1 MNALTPQTA
10 EELAEALGA
19 AAAAGKV
26 IALGGRF
33 TKQNMAGP
41 IAPAEVTIST
51 ASMHRVLEYAPDDL
65 TISVE
70 AGLPFA
76 ELRRVTAQK
85 RLMIPLDPPF
95 SEEGSVGGVVAANL
109 SGPRR
114 CLYGT
119 ARNMVIGMKFATS
132 AGKLV
137 QSGGKVVKNVA
148 GLDLAKLMIGSF
160 GTLAAIAVVNFKLV
174 PMPAF
179 SRSFVL
185 GLESLEE
192 AMRARN
198 GVLKSFLQ
206 PAALDL
212 LNPLAAAQIGRQGY
226 LVVVQAGGNPAV
238 IERYSRELSAAQAI
252 QGDEEEALWHRI
264 QNFTPQFLAGNPDG
278 AVARVSG
285 TLAQLEAVVESMD
298 APVVARA
305 GTGVCYGYF
314 ANCAEADTWMKEVC
328 LPQGWKAVIEFSP
341 AAEKEKLELWP
352 CPGNDLET
360 MKRVKQMFDPNHL
373 LNRGRL
379 YGRI

>member
-19 AAAAGKV
+19 AAAAGKA
-26 IALGGRF
+26 ITLGGGF

-51 ASMHRVLEYAPDDL
+51 ASMRRVLEYAPDDL

-76 ELRRVTAQK
+76 ELRRVTAQN

-119 ARNMVIGMKFATS
+119 ARNMVIGMKFATL

-137 QSGGKVVKNVA
+137 QSGGRVVKNVA

-212 LNPLAAAQIGRQGY
+212 LNPRAAAQIGREGY

-278 AVARVSG
+278 AAVRVSG

-314 ANCAEADTWMKEVC
+314 ANCAEADAWMKEVC

-341 AAEKEKLELWP
+341 SAEKEKLELWP
-352 CPGNDLET
+352 GPGNDLET